1 MSFVTNTKTVMFRK
15 GLFVIAAL
23 LCLFSCKRDKPAE
36 NGLQEGT
43 LFPKKEMSLVLKGTF
58 GSDEYAV
65 FLEQSDGLCINGHLL
80 PLEGKMAD
88 SLAFQLKLVGRKYWC
103 CQGKKKVFRLSDV
116 QVENHVLKGVAWWG
130 WFKSAKFSFSKM
142 KMPAF
147 QFYDDRRYQDSLFE
161 VNKISDIQYAQALGY
176 WTEMEDE
183 TSVSERIFNL
193 GKARKER
200 LLDLDLDLYLPQNDT
215 MQKRPLVMLA
225 HGGAFYF
232 GSKND
237 KSITR
242 WCRHLASM
250 GYVAASIDYRIG
262 FLPTKAGIARAG
274 YRAAQDA
281 HAAMRFLVAHQKEY
295 GIDTAMIFVG
305 GCSAGAI
312 TALNLAY
319 MTNDTR
325 PEFTHKHH
333 RQHDLGAI
341 DTCGNDIRTSF
352 TIKGIV
358 DMWGAIPD
366 TSMMHGH
373 KEPVIAFHGDEDNV
387 VPYGYDYPFRIA
399 GAVKSMLVDKMY
411 GSSCIVEHANQE
423 GVPAQLV
430 TFVGYKHAPHLDP
443 NSKEVNDN
451 FFLIQNKMSDFFYNI
466 IEPEKPEIVEEGR
479 RFRVT
484 PKPTRVSW
492 QVEGGVIV
500 SKDADGVE
508 VVWIRNA
515 PQHRITVSA
524 MMPNGTGFNKT
535 ITR

>member
-1 MSFVTNTKTVMFRK
+1 MFRK
-15 GLFVIAAL
+15 YSIVILAL
-23 LCLFSCKRDKPAE
+23 SFLFSCERNTPSVIQD
-36 NGLQEGT
+36 GLESSSKASPEVYIGSLGT
-43 LFPKKEMSLVLKGTF
+43 K
-58 GSDEYAV
+58 DYAV
-65 FLEQSDGLCINGHLL
+65 FMEGCDGKYVHGHVL
-80 PLEGKMAD
+80 PLKGLMAD
-88 SLAFQLKLVGRKYWC
+88 SVAFQVKTSGLFQKLYYLGRRKT
-103 CQGKKKVFRLSDV
+103 FRLSSV
-116 QVENHVLKGVAWWG
+116 SVENDNVEGMARWG
-130 WFKSAKFSFSKM
+130 LFKSAEFRFSKM
-142 KMPAF
+142 ELPEFKL
-147 QFYDDRRYQDSLFE
+147 YEDRRYQDSLFA
-161 VNKISDIQYAQALGY
+161 VGKIGDIKFAQALGY

-183 TSVSERIFNL
+183 TSVSDRIFNL

-325 PEFTHKHH
+325 PEYSNKHH

-341 DTCGNDIRTSF
+341 DTCGNDLRTNF

-358 DMWGAIPD
+358 DMWGAVSD
-366 TSMMHGH
+366 TLMMDGH
-373 KEPVIAFHGDEDNV
+373 KEPIIAFHGDADNV
-387 VPYGYDYPFRIA
+387 VPYGYDYPFRAA
-399 GAVKSMLVDKMY
+399 GAVKSMLVDKMF
-411 GSSCIVEHANQE
+411 GSSCIVEHAKHQ
-423 GVPAQLV
+423 GVPAQLI
-430 TFVGYKHAPHLDP
+430 TFVDYKHAPHINPDTKAL
-443 NSKEVNDN
+443 NDN
-451 FFLIQNKMSDFFYNI
+451 FYIIQNKMSDFLYNI
-466 IEPEKPEIVEEGR
+466 IEPEKPEIMEDGR
-479 RFRVT
+479 RYFVR
-484 PKPTRVSW
+484 PKPSKTSW

-500 SKDADGVE
+500 SRDEESAE

-515 PQHRITVSA
+515 PQRRITVSA
-524 MMPNGTGFNKT
+524 TMPNGTGCNKT